1 MDSTKYIGRV
11 GALAVALG
19 IGTALTS
26 GTGIAWADDTGGSS
40 SKTSSSSDKAS
51 ASSPGRTSDRSKSSR
66 GSAGAPKVKKPGP
79 SASASSS
86 KPDSESS
93 STSKSTSP
101 SRQGPLSKL
110 ADRVR
115 NDVES
120 SLDDVGNALQRTES
134 RLEQAR
140 TQLSTKPTRNRTSV
154 ITGKTES
161 TPQSTASNPEPATT
175 APTPRVHTIVGKIQD
190 SVDNVGRLSDDI
202 VATVRTPDTSVAT
215 SDTAPVNIIAPIKTK
230 APEPVTPKI
239 TAPPVVSAL
248 LSVAGLTPFGAGT
261 SPVAPAQSPALWAMA
276 AWARREFDRTVN
288 PAGARVVSPNEAASV
303 VAEGEIQ
310 PMAAVNPT
318 VAVQTDDLTPKPSVP
333 SSLTQFTKKLGW
345 VTGTGYTDHWYVAGT
360 DLGIMWNSGYVD
372 PETGKPIIYTLF
384 GDTYSQPGMSGDWR
398 NNVLFRTSDFDLSDG
413 LQFSDALI
421 HAGAQPGNPGT
432 PTWYGPDGPPAG
444 AAQIIYDPGG
454 LNGLFGTTYTM
465 IPTSA
470 IAIENPDA
478 VGGYTQYATVMSVRT
493 WDNPGSWTTN
503 YSAIAYSTDG
513 GKTWTVD
520 KETVRSSGWFRTSTG
535 YVPGD
540 EHFQQNALV
549 MSDDPED
556 PYVYVYGTPSGRQG
570 SAYVARVRKDQITD
584 LDAYEYWSGE
594 NSAGDGQWV
603 SGDPSVAVPVF
614 GSSSTDFLPQLYKV
628 ADFFTFGLFTK
639 IANGIWVGGLPTNGN
654 VSEMSVQYNEYL
666 GKYVVLYTDGGNN
679 VVMRVSDS
687 PQGEWSDT
695 TTLVSNNLTS
705 NSGMYAPMV
714 HPMSGTDYFN
724 KVDANGNVV
733 EDNSQYLYYNLS
745 YWGDYNVRLM
755 QTDLSSMKTVSV

>member
-26 GTGIAWADDTGGSS
+26 GTGIAWADETGGSS
-40 SKTSSSSDKAS
+40 SKASSSSSDKAG
-51 ASSPGRTSDRSKSSR
+51 ASSGGRAHSSTNANGSN
-66 GSAGAPKVKKPGP
+66 GSAGSAKVKKPGT
-79 SASASSS
+79 
-86 KPDSESS
+86 
-93 STSKSTSP
+93 STTP
-101 SRQGPLSKL
+101 SRKGPLSKL

-115 NDVES
+115 KDVES
-120 SLDDVGNALQRTES
+120 GLDDVGDALTRTKG
-134 RLEQAR
+134 RLDDTR
-140 TQLSTKPTRNRTSV
+140 PQLSAKDTKPTRNRTTV
-154 ITGKTES
+154 ITGRSES
-161 TPQSTASNPEPATT
+161 TPRSTPSTPEAATP
-175 APTPRVHTIVGKIQD
+175 APTQRVNTIVGKIKESAD
-190 SVDNVGRLSDDI
+190 HVNRRRDDVVGA
-202 VATVRTPDTSVAT
+202 VPTPDTSVADSGT
-215 SDTAPVNIIAPIKTK
+215 VPVSSIAPIKVDTP
-230 APEPVTPKI
+230 APVTPKI

-248 LSVAGLTPFGAGT
+248 LSVAGLAPFGAGT
-261 SPVAPAQSPALWAMA
+261 SPTAPAQSPALWAMA
-276 AWARREFDRTVN
+276 AWTRREFERTAN

-310 PMAAVNPT
+310 PMAAVSPH

-333 SSLTQFTKKLGW
+333 KSLTEFTTKLRS
-345 VTGTGYTDHWYVAGT
+345 VTGVTETGHWYVAGT

-372 PETGKPIIYTLF
+372 PDTGKAIIYTLF
-384 GDTYSQPGMSGDWR
+384 GDTYSQPGMAGDWR

-421 HAGAQPGNPGT
+421 HAGARPGVAGT
-432 PTWYGPDGPPAG
+432 PTWYGTDGDPAG

-478 VGGYTQYATVMSVRT
+478 EGGYTQYATVMSVRT

-520 KETVRSSGWFRTSTG
+520 KDTVRSSGWFRTSTG

-549 MSDDPED
+549 MSDDPDD

-570 SAYVARVRKDQITD
+570 SAYVARVEKDQIAD

-594 NSAGDGQWV
+594 DSAGNGQWV
-603 SGDPSVAVPVF
+603 NGDPSAAIPVF
-614 GSSSTDFLPQLYKV
+614 GSSSTDFLPTLYKV
-628 ADFFTFGLFTK
+628 ADFFTLGLFTK
-639 IANGIWVGGLPTNGN
+639 IANGIWVGGLPTGGN

-687 PQGEWSDT
+687 PQGQWSDT

-705 NSGMYAPMV
+705 NTGMYAPMV
-714 HPMSGTDYFN
+714 HPMSGSDYFN
-724 KVDANGNVV
+724 TVDADGNVV
-733 EDNSQYLYYNLS
+733 DNSQYLYYNLS

-755 QTDLSSMKTVSV
+755 QTDLSSMKTISV